1 MAHQPPKTTHSL
13 ALRHEALWLALTA
26 LHRDVSALAKK
37 HPATAVSEPL
47 RIAAEGLL
55 ADGAPFL
62 PRKRMRLPVAA
73 PELMGLAVQLGQALA
88 GLEAWET
95 GHSFWDAGKAC
106 RCWRV
111 GGEGLPVMRLRPQ
124 LPPPPTVHGGVSIR
138 EALAKRIDQRRS
150 GDFEAGFAAGRAAR
164 QGKPVAEIEAE
175 ARKTYP
181 HIRRLE

>member
-1 MAHQPPKTTHSL
+1 MSHQPPRTTQSL

-26 LHRDVSALAKK
+26 LHRDVAALAKK
-37 HPATAVSEPL
+37 HPGTSVSEPV

-62 PRKRMRLPVAA
+62 PRPRQRLPVAA
-73 PELMGLAVQLGQALA
+73 PDLMGLAVQLGQALA

-95 GHSFWDAGKAC
+95 GHSFWDAGQAC

-111 GGEGLPVMRLRPQ
+111 GGAGLPVMRLRPKVA
-124 LPPPPTVHGGVSIR
+124 PPPTTHNGTSMR
-138 EALAKRIDQRRS
+138 DALVRRIEQRRA

-164 QGKPVAEIEAE
+164 QGRPVAAIQAE
-175 ARKTYP
+175 AQKTYP
-181 HIRRLE
+181 HLRRLD